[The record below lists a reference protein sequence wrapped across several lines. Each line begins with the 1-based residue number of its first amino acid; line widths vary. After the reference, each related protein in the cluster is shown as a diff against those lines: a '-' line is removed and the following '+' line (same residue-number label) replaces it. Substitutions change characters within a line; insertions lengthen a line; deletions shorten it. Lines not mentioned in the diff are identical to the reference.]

1 MALLN
6 RSFCGLLT
14 HLATLTRNQ
23 VQFAAD
29 PLPSHVHR
37 TDRRSV

>member
-14 HLATLTRNQ
+14 HLATLTRTGP
-23 VQFAAD
+23 VRGR
-29 PLPSHVHR
+29 PTTVLS
-37 TDRRSV
+37 